1 MGEASSDFKAQLFP
15 RRSHR
20 RHTSSGSGR
29 KAAKGLLRD
38 PGWNR
43 ATEIRCLLI
52 WLDRAF
58 LPSLYR
64 ETFTRRVRFS
74 WNPRPGGDSG
84 EGARERVRQYL
95 TIPNALT
102 ALRGLGVPLFIW
114 LALVKEADGWA
125 ILVLAIGGITDYLDG
140 KLARAWNQTSRFGEL
155 ADPAIDRLYIVATLI
170 VLYLREALPL
180 WVILLLI
187 GRDIALGLATL
198 ALTRKGQPPL
208 QVTYL
213 GKAATFNLLYA
224 FPFLLLA
231 LSESWAGTAAFVFGW
246 AFTIWGIFLY
256 LTTGLSYLRTAM
268 CAIGKNA
275 Y

>member
-1 MGEASSDFKAQLFP
+1 
-15 RRSHR
+15 
-20 RHTSSGSGR
+20 
-29 KAAKGLLRD
+29 
-38 PGWNR
+38 
-43 ATEIRCLLI
+43 
-52 WLDRAF
+52 
-58 LPSLYR
+58 
-64 ETFTRRVRFS
+64 
-74 WNPRPGGDSG
+74 
-84 EGARERVRQYL
+84 VRQYL

-125 ILVLAIGGITDYLDG
+125 ILVLAIGGVTDYLDG

-180 WVILLLI
+180 WVILTLI
-187 GRDIALGLATL
+187 VRDLVLAIVTIEL
-198 ALTRKGQPPL
+198 KRKGQPPL

-224 FPFLLLA
+224 FPFLLLS
-231 LSESWAGTAAFVFGW
+231 LSDSWIGTIAFVFGW

-256 LTTGLSYLRTAM
+256 LATGLTYLRTALRV
-268 CAIGKNA
+268 IGSSGIRVHPPTDA
-275 Y
+275 HRQ